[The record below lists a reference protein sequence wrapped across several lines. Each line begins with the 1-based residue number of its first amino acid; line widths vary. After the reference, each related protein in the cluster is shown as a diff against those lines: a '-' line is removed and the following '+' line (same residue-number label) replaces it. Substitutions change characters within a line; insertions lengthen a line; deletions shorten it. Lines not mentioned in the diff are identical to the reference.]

1 MHSEVGVYL
10 QMEAWNEDDSHPNYV
25 EHVNPSTF
33 AFDFLFWISLIL
45 CAFYFVFDIIF
56 HQSKHKAVV
65 HLSSLST
72 WYSQADPGLQ
82 APHHGCHLETP
93 GGGPAPPSSCSKGS
107 TVWCKSS
114 VHADLHEQPCRAPGA
129 AEQGKLAEAG
139 RRSLGWEVTF
149 LDVSPRAFFGLAK
162 AWSLKILFVS
172 RYCWMIFG
180 RTN

>member
-82 APHHGCHLETP
+82 APHHRCHLETP

-129 AEQGKLAEAG
+129 AGEAG
-139 RRSLGWEVTF
+139 WGRAEVFGVRGDLSGRFTKGIF
-149 LDVSPRAFFGLAK
+149 WFGQGLKPEDSFCFPVLLDDFWA
-162 AWSLKILFVS
+162 
-172 RYCWMIFG
+172 
-180 RTN
+180 N